1 MDVIADPEPLVK
13 GASVLH
19 AWLAREFSSPSII
32 GQTATIAVTAIL
44 AVIIAP
50 KLQRWIRTWHRRIDS
65 DSRLGQST
73 NAFIRRLSLALLP
86 VLSYAVAAA
95 LLAPAMLVAQDQG
108 WPHQGIKL
116 TLSLLAAWVVIRLV
130 SSLVRDRFRAGA
142 LAILVWVIAALYIFD
157 VLGDSARFLR
167 ELSWTV
173 GGLRISPMS
182 VITGILWLSVLVWLA
197 NWAAKMLEVRVLAR
211 SGATPSLQVLTAR
224 LLKVVMVIAAVFIA
238 LGTIGI
244 DLTAFAVFTG
254 ALGVG
259 IGFGLQ
265 AIFNNFIA
273 GLILLSEK
281 SLKVGDFVEVER
293 GHLSGTV
300 RQINVRNTIITT
312 PDSIDVAVP
321 NSEFVNSR
329 VINWTMLDA
338 HARIHVP
345 FAVAYGT
352 DLELVRK
359 AVCEAAQEVKFTLKD
374 ASGRVPQ
381 LWLVKFADSRL
392 EFELVV
398 WLTSEGIHRPLG
410 ARAAYC
416 WAIYESLRRHGL
428 EVPFPQRD
436 LHVKSAVPLRIDLG
450 DGDADRKAEG
460 KAPPPPDDLRHP
472 PGEAEPTPDRAASD
486 IPGPPPS
493 PQAAAA
499 EPGPLGPGT
508 VAEAQAAGR
517 PAAADG
523 KG

>member
-13 GASVLH
+13 GASAVH
-19 AWLAREFSSPSII
+19 AWIAREFSSPSII
-32 GQTATIAVTAIL
+32 GQTTAIGTAAIL
-44 AVIIAP
+44 AVFIAP

-73 NAFIRRLSLALLP
+73 NAFVRRLSLALLP
-86 VLSYAVAAA
+86 LMRYAVAALLLTPA
-95 LLAPAMLVAQDQG
+95 LLVAQGQG

-116 TLSLLAAWVVIRLV
+116 TLSLLVAWVVIRLV

-142 LAILVWVIAALYIFD
+142 LAVLIWVFTALYIFD
-157 VLGDSARFLR
+157 ALGDSARFLR
-167 ELSWTV
+167 ELSWSV
-173 GGLRISPMS
+173 GGLRISPMGI
-182 VITGILWLSVLVWLA
+182 VTGMLWLGVLVWLA
-197 NWAAKMLEVRVLAR
+197 NWAAGMLEGRVLAR
-211 SGATPSLQVLTAR
+211 SGATPSLQLLTAR
-224 LLKVVMVIAAVFIA
+224 LLKVMMVIAAVFIA

-293 GHLSGTV
+293 GHLAGTV

-345 FAVAYGT
+345 FGVAYGT

-374 ASGRVPQ
+374 SSGRVPQ
-381 LWLVKFADSRL
+381 LWLVKFAESRL
-392 EFELVV
+392 EFELVI

-416 WAIYESLRRHGL
+416 WAIYQSLQRHGI

-436 LHVKSAVPLRIDLG
+436 LHVKTAVPLRIDLG
-450 DGDADRKAEG
+450 TGGGDWEADGDA
-460 KAPPPPDDLRHP
+460 PPEDLRHP
-472 PGEAEPTPDRAASD
+472 PEEAGRMPDRAP
-486 IPGPPPS
+486 PGTFGAPPS
-493 PQAAAA
+493 AEAAAVQPSPVVGARA
-499 EPGPLGPGT
+499 E
-508 VAEAQAAGR
+508 GR
-517 PAAADG
+517 PAGAGA